1 MGKRYFQQV
10 RKHFQFLVD
19 EHGFSVEQEVDGGR
33 YLMVVFQQTDS
44 AHPNICRIR
53 VPYQEGRVQVDVAP
67 ISSPD
72 DWFGLATILLALW
85 VDIRSRRSGDYA
97 FWLYLFGVVAFWGG
111 LTSQDSDSE
120 WAKFAYFCINI
131 ALIGVGAVLNR
142 RVFVVFGGLGAAVY
156 FGHLAANVFEDSWL
170 FPVALTAIGLLIIYL
185 GIVWQKHEKT
195 ITRRLRSVLPAAL
208 RELLDA
214 RA

>member
-19 EHGFSVEQEVDGGR
+19 EHGFSVEQEADGGR

-72 DWFGLATILLALW
+72 DWFGLATIIQYLTPEAEVRWTYDEVYDPKPGRQLENLAAVVRAHLGAILQLFEGETFARERPGLLAC
-85 VDIRSRRSGDYA
+85 RKRREAEALARID
-97 FWLYLFGVVAFWGG
+97 
-111 LTSQDSDSE
+111 
-120 WAKFAYFCINI
+120 AKWRA
-131 ALIGVGAVLNR
+131 
-142 RVFVVFGGLGAAVY
+142 RVEA
-156 FGHLAANVFEDSWL
+156 EEQ
-170 FPVALTAIGLLIIYL
+170 I
-185 GIVWQKHEKT
+185 
-195 ITRRLRSVLPAAL
+195 
-208 RELLDA
+208 
-214 RA
+214 